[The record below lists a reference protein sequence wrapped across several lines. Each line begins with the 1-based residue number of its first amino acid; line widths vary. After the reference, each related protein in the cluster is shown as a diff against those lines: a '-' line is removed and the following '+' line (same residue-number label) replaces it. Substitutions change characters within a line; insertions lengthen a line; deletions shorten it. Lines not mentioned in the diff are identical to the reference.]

1 MHFLGARV
9 PRVQNKK
16 GVLQQ
21 TGACVAAK
29 IVTAAPQCKGVLTRA
44 VLGKARRMGRGGGN
58 TQGGIHMSSGSALS
72 SPPSLDKNMVDHRH
86 KHKGYRGDTHSRHTT
101 AVWQHRQEDAY
112 ESDGWGV
119 WGGTCH
125 DPYAEPGNALD
136 CCCWGCCFDALA
148 AARAPPTMAEVARAS
163 SSGCAL
169 MYAVASSAP
178 DV

>member
-1 MHFLGARV
+1 M
-9 PRVQNKK
+9 
-16 GVLQQ
+16 
-21 TGACVAAK
+21 
-29 IVTAAPQCKGVLTRA
+29 QCLT
-44 VLGKARRMGRGGGN
+44 KQDEWGGGGD
-58 TQGGIHMSSGSALS
+58 TQRAIHMSSGSALS

-136 CCCWGCCFDALA
+136 CCWGCCFDALA